1 MIANPAT
8 ALPLKEVL
16 EAEAK
21 GINDKANYA
30 RVARGVIRATGASL
44 GYGAEQI
51 GDLLKDFDFISEQLE
66 QFEENPELLE
76 EVSPEVLEIEE
87 NITPEEEET
96 VAVAEPPPF
105 SPMREQVPPP
115 PLNVASAPPQQ
126 PGPSLASL
134 PSAAPPQQGIAASS
148 PENRARFAAM
158 FPNDLASG
166 VIRSQGI
173 GSLV

>member
-1 MIANPAT
+1 MRAGGAALGWT
-8 ALPLKEVL
+8 ADQIMEKTNEMFEILDFWEDSQ
-16 EAEAK
+16 EA
-21 GINDKANYA
+21 
-30 RVARGVIRATGASL
+30 
-44 GYGAEQI
+44 
-51 GDLLKDFDFISEQLE
+51 
-66 QFEENPELLE
+66 PELLE
-76 EVSPEVLEIEE
+76 DPSEDILELENDLLIPEV
-87 NITPEEEET
+87 EET

-126 PGPSLASL
+126 PGPSVASL
-134 PSAAPPQQGIAASS
+134 PSAAPPPQQGIAASS